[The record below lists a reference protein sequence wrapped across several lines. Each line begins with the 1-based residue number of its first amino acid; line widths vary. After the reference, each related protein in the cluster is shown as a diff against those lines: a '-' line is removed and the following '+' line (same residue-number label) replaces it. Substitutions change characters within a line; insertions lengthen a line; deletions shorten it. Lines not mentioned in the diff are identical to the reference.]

1 MATRSVQVGGE
12 SLTLCLD
19 CGALL
24 HPSQASKHGDLHKQI
39 SELTREVREL
49 RSAAKS

>member
-1 MATRSVQVGGE
+1 MSTRSVQVDGE

-24 HPSQASKHGDLHKQI
+24 YPSHASVHRDFHKQI
-39 SELTREVREL
+39 EENTRQL
-49 RSAAKS
+49 KQLKSSAGG

>member
-1 MATRSVQVGGE
+1 MSTRSVQVGGE

-24 HPSQASKHGDLHKQI
+24 YPSHASKHTDLHKQI
-39 SELTREVREL
+39 SQLSQEVKQL
-49 RSAAKS
+49 RGAAKA

>member
-24 HPSQASKHGDLHKQI
+24 HPPSASKHNDLHKQL
-39 SELTREVREL
+39 SDLSHEVKQL
-49 RSAAKS
+49 RSAAKD

>member
-24 HPSQASKHGDLHKQI
+24 HPSSAAKHNDLHKQL
-39 SELTREVREL
+39 SDLAHEVNKL
-49 RSAAKS
+49 KTAAKD

>member
-24 HPSQASKHGDLHKQI
+24 YPSQASAHRDFHKQI
-39 SELTREVREL
+39 DENTRLLKRLREAT
-49 RSAAKS
+49 SD

>member
-12 SLTLCLD
+12 TLTLCLD

-24 HPSQASKHGDLHKQI
+24 YPSQASKHSDLHKQVND
-39 SELTREVREL
+39 LAREVRDL
-49 RSAAKS
+49 RNVAKG